1 MKKIVLAGVVAAAL
15 ISTNAM
21 ANVTTSATASWDAS
35 ATKDTTSALVVP
47 ELPVR

>member
-21 ANVTTSATASWDAS
+21 AN
-35 ATKDTTSALVVP
+35 
-47 ELPVR
+47 